1 MRFRGRRGRGRG
13 HRHGYSHGRD
23 EFNNHVSMRAPS
35 GEFRGDASALQA
47 HVNSINRAPYPAYKQ
62 LLGMW
67 QLLPN
72 ITLHIDR
79 IQADP
84 YAPPS
89 RARATVPLAAT
100 NFSATCYSNQIR
112 TTAFCDFLVRK
123 FVRQLSHVQIISKK
137 GGWASLKGGDITI
150 DRPSQHVLQRSSCL
164 IRDNQLEIRFCI
176 GLPAR
181 GRSIDSAAAA
191 YLLFELLPSVLMPVV
206 FADSSDEQD
215 LEHHIKSVEQ
225 QNALREI
232 LSENDLIAFVAN
244 GAILPRLSGASDTPL
259 AGGGVIKFVSPPSL
273 ELSLTLPD
281 GTVVTG
287 MGIKPG
293 VSLIVGGGFHGK
305 STLLSALQVGV
316 YDHIPGDGRE
326 FVVINDKAM
335 YIRAED
341 GRCVTGVDISP
352 FINNLPFGK
361 STNQFSTPDASGSTS
376 QAANIIEA
384 LEAGAKV
391 LLIDED
397 LAATNFMIRDQRM
410 QQLVPDAK
418 EPITPMIRRIRTLYE
433 QEGVSTILVVGA
445 AGDYFDV
452 SDLVIMMDSYVPR
465 DVTSTAKDIAKKN
478 SHTCNLGPAL
488 PNIFKGRKKRRVSNA
503 SLRTLVK
510 GKKVQVKVHTGIH
523 FGHNEL
529 DLSAVSQIVEKS
541 QTRAIAAMLERVSEM
556 SKAEEDITSIIK
568 QLESDI
574 DESGMDTINV
584 HGTRLG
590 NYARPRGLE
599 VQAALNR
606 IRGITLL
613 PHHGEKT

>member
-13 HRHGYSHGRD
+13 YRHGNNSYDRG
-23 EFNNHVSMRAPS
+23 EFNKREPARAPPT
-35 GEFRGDASALQA
+35 ELRGDASALQA
-47 HVNSINRAPYPAYKQ
+47 HVKSISGAPYPVYKR

-72 ITLHIDR
+72 VVLHIDR
-79 IQADP
+79 IQVDP

-89 RARATVPLAAT
+89 RARASIPLEHT
-100 NFSATCYSNQIR
+100 NFPASCYSSKIR

-123 FVRQLSHVQIISKK
+123 FVRQLSRLPGMSEK
-137 GGWASLKGGDITI
+137 GGWASLKGGEISI
-150 DRPSQHVLQRSSCL
+150 DSPSQHVLQRSSCL
-164 IRDNQLEIRFCI
+164 IRDSRLEIRFCI

-181 GRSIDSAAAA
+181 GRSIDSKAAAH
-191 YLLFELLPSVLMPVV
+191 LLFQLLPSVLTPVL
-206 FADSSDEQD
+206 FAENSDKND
-215 LEHHIKSVEQ
+215 LQIHIKSVEQ
-225 QNALREI
+225 QNALRQM
-232 LSENDLIAFVAN
+232 LAGKGLVAFVAN
-244 GAILPRLSGASDTPL
+244 GAVLPRLSGASDLPL
-259 AGGGVIKFVSPPSL
+259 TGDHVIKFVSPPSL
-273 ELSLTLPD
+273 EVSVTLPD

-316 YDHIPGDGRE
+316 YDHVPGDGRE
-326 FVVINDKAM
+326 FVVIDDKAM

-397 LAATNFMIRDQRM
+397 LAATNFMIRDRRM

-433 QEGVSTILVVGA
+433 HEGVSTILVVGA

-465 DVTSTAKDIAKKN
+465 DVTSAAKEIAKKS
-478 SHTCNLGPAL
+478 SHTCSLGPAL
-488 PNIFKGRKKRRVSNA
+488 PDIFKGRKKRRISNA
-503 SLRTLVK
+503 SLQGLVK
-510 GKKVQVKVHTGIH
+510 GKKIQVKVRTGIH
-523 FGHNEL
+523 LGHNEL

-541 QTRAIAAMLERVSEM
+541 QTRAIAAMLEKVSDM
-556 SKAEEDITSIIK
+556 SNVEEGITSAIE
-568 QLESDI
+568 QLEHDI
-574 DESGMDTINV
+574 DEGGMDTINV
-584 HGTRLG
+584 YGSCLG

-606 IRGITLL
+606 IRGISLVKK
-613 PHHGEKT
+613 GEKT